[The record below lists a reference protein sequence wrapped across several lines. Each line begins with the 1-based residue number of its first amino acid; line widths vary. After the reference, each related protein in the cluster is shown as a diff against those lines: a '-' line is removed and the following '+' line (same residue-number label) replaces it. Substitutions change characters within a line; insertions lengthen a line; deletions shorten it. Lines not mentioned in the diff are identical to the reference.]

1 MSKPVDKTLPERR
14 PLSRLYAHYHR
25 LLIDLLAALVEGAL
39 VLWLAGEEG
48 HIRRPDGQPNT
59 YRKALYVLEDLSP
72 YRERLEALAAVQAEG
87 HRTMGVKRPGLLLPG
102 TQTGVQHVVVSRSEA
117 WSSHALTK
125 EVVLGK
131 LEAFIA
137 KTKVNLR
144 AFETYA
150 STHDPR
156 REKLEEEIR
165 GLEEG
170 LKRLKAW
177 DGAVLRER
185 ARSDKHTAR
194 VLVPDPLTGEEETRL
209 LYVRDVG
216 LIVAGPGLTTR
227 PNAIETPT
235 MRKRRRDRMKGKLET
250 LVRFG
255 AFEVFSER
263 AWQAV
268 KEA

>member
-1 MSKPVDKTLPERR
+1 MSKPVDETVAERR
-14 PLSRLYAHYHR
+14 PLPRLYAHYHR
-25 LLIDLLAALVEGAL
+25 LLIDLLEALVHDARVG
-39 VLWLAGEEG
+39 WLTGEEW
-48 HIRRPDGQPNT
+48 HIRRPVGQPNT

-72 YRERLEALAAVQAEG
+72 YQERLEALAAVQAEG
-87 HRTMGVKRPGLLLPG
+87 HRTMGVKRPGLLLPE
-102 TQTGVQHVVVSRSEA
+102 TQTGVRHVVVSRSEA

-131 LEAFIA
+131 LEAYLA
-137 KTKVNLR
+137 KTKGNLR

-156 REKLEEEIR
+156 REKVEREIEELEA
-165 GLEEG
+165 GLE
-170 LKRLKAW
+170 RLKAW
-177 DGAVLRER
+177 DEAVLRER

-194 VLVPDPLTGEEETRL
+194 VLLPNPITGEEQSRL
-209 LYVRDVG
+209 LYIRDVG

-235 MRKRRRDRMKGKLET
+235 QRKRRKDRMKGRLEP

-255 AFEVFSER
+255 MFEVFSER
-263 AWQAV
+263 EWQAA
-268 KEA
+268 KEV

>member
-1 MSKPVDKTLPERR
+1 
-14 PLSRLYAHYHR
+14 
-25 LLIDLLAALVEGAL
+25 
-39 VLWLAGEEG
+39 
-48 HIRRPDGQPNT
+48 
-59 YRKALYVLEDLSP
+59 
-72 YRERLEALAAVQAEG
+72 
-87 HRTMGVKRPGLLLPG
+87 
-102 TQTGVQHVVVSRSEA
+102 VVVSRSEA

-131 LEAFIA
+131 LEAFIL
-137 KTKVNLR
+137 KTKANLR

-156 REKLEEEIR
+156 REKVEGEIR
-165 GLEEG
+165 ELEVGLE
-170 LKRLKAW
+170 RLKAW
-177 DGAVLRER
+177 DEAGLRER

-194 VLVPDPLTGEEETRL
+194 VLLPDPVTGEEETQL

-235 MRKRRRDRMKGKLET
+235 QRKRRKDRMKGRLEP

-255 AFEVFSER
+255 AFEVFSEQV
-263 AWQAV
+263 WQEA

>member
-1 MSKPVDKTLPERR
+1 VSKPVDETVAERR
-14 PLSRLYAHYHR
+14 PLPRLYAHYHR
-25 LLIDLLAALVEGAL
+25 LLIDLLEDLVGDAR
-39 VLWLAGEEG
+39 VVWLTGEEG

-72 YRERLEALAAVQAEG
+72 YGKRLAALEAVQAEG

-102 TQTGVQHVVVSRSEA
+102 TQTGARHVVVSRSEA

-125 EVVLGK
+125 EVVVGK
-131 LEAFIA
+131 LEAFIL
-137 KTKVNLR
+137 KTKGNLR

-156 REKLEEEIR
+156 REKVEREIEELEA
-165 GLEEG
+165 GLE
-170 LKRLKAW
+170 RLKAW
-177 DGAVLRER
+177 DEAVLRER

-194 VLVPDPLTGEEETRL
+194 VLLPDPFTGEEETRL

-227 PNAIETPT
+227 ENAIETPT
-235 MRKRRRDRMKGKLET
+235 QRKRRTDRMKGRLEP

-255 AFEVFSER
+255 AFEVFSEQE
-263 AWQAV
+263 WQAA
-268 KEA
+268 KEV